1 MLSSIE
7 KQAIPAE
14 NYVEL
19 EFVTRISYQCK
30 QYSFIPSITGC
41 MPPPPS
47 PPREPVAEIWDILTT
62 DLSFLFLKKILLDLV
77 LSIMTAYDGFMM
89 VNTVDA
95 FVEVVLL
102 VVFTLCA
109 FRKVVFFYGG
119 LYSGCLSGIF
129 FFIIFMV
136 VYTVFAFLEV
146 VFLWWS
152 IQWVLFWR

>member
-41 MPPPPS
+41 MPPPS